1 MFWVPPPGGR
11 RCPAVFQCSGKM
23 NSPCSKVFVKGEACT
38 AQARR
43 QPESWVG
50 SRRAGFDLGLGGIL
64 IYSAAMFQNGNR
76 CGFDRWKGTPFSRG
90 PFLLFTV
97 AKDLKAILSQGT
109 TSYFRLLQKR
119 RHLLHMGGYFQT
131 LGTVGGTRAAA
142 DTGRGPLVL
151 RQCVQPGQTPGGQ
164 VLFSTGLILVES
176 SEQEGNVQLLGTVG
190 AAVAAA
196 RAGHRIETVD
206 HIAHLPH

>member
-1 MFWVPPPGGR
+1 MNPAQYTGPNKASKKPRPAKRTGPVLCRTRESVRFASVRSSVRSRLGPPKQKDIRKDVLLFWVPPPGGR

-43 QPESWVG
+43 QPESWGG

-109 TSYFRLLQKR
+109 TSYF
-119 RHLLHMGGYFQT
+119 
-131 LGTVGGTRAAA
+131 
-142 DTGRGPLVL
+142 
-151 RQCVQPGQTPGGQ
+151 
-164 VLFSTGLILVES
+164 
-176 SEQEGNVQLLGTVG
+176 
-190 AAVAAA
+190 
-196 RAGHRIETVD
+196 
-206 HIAHLPH
+206 